1 MKIAFLGDIAL
12 FGKNTTETTL
22 YQRKFR
28 FTRNILESCD
38 FVVGNLESPLTT
50 HTKTIGGKS
59 AYLKGNP
66 KDVEILK
73 YLNVT
78 HVSLANNHMFDYGI
92 HGLQETIDTLDR
104 AGIKW
109 FGANGKTA
117 VIRDNINKLSLMG
130 YCCYSTNGKGLG
142 VKKPCIN
149 VFNPSAVENEV
160 TEVITN
166 DMLPVLSIHWGE
178 EHVHYPNFD
187 HLEVARKLCKDKKII
202 IHGHHPHVIQGI
214 EEVSNSIVAYSL
226 GNFCFDD
233 VYTYKSKEPLIR
245 LSKDN
250 MESFILLMEIEN
262 NHIINYKPVP
272 FSFREDCYQP
282 DEEILVKLKKW
293 SSFLY
298 ANQDEYIKKRSRDLQ
313 VYLEGRKKMR
323 NMEWYIKRLNMSS
336 IEMYLSSKLNRKRY
350 NEIVRSYI
358 NHK

>member
-22 YQRKFR
+22 YQQKFR
-28 FTRNILESCD
+28 FIKSILKSCD

-59 AYLKGNP
+59 AYLKGDP
-66 KDVEILK
+66 RDVEILK

-92 HGLQETIDTLDR
+92 RGLQDTIETLDH

-109 FGANGKTA
+109 FGANGRTA
-117 VIRDNINKLSLMG
+117 VIRDNTNTLSLMG

-142 VKKPCIN
+142 EKIPCIN
-149 VFNPSAVENEV
+149 IFDPLAIENEII
-160 TEVITN
+160 EVVNNGI
-166 DMLPVLSIHWGE
+166 LPILSIHWGE
-178 EHVHYPNFD
+178 EHVHYPNID
-187 HLEVARKLCKDKKII
+187 HVEVARKLCKDKTII

-214 EEVSNSIVAYSL
+214 EEVSNSIIAYSL

-233 VYTYKSKEPLIR
+233 VYTNKSEEPLIR

-250 MESFILLMEIEN
+250 MESFILVMEINN
-262 NHIINYKPVP
+262 NHIINYKPIP
-272 FSFREDCYQP
+272 FSFREGSYQT
-282 DEEILVKLKKW
+282 DEGILDKLQKW
-293 SSFLY
+293 SSFLRTNR
-298 ANQDEYIKKRSRDLQ
+298 AEYIEKRSKDLTA
-313 VYLEGRKKMR
+313 YLNGRRQMR
-323 NMEWYIKRLNMSS
+323 NFEWYIKRLNVESVK
-336 IEMYLSSKLNRKRY
+336 MYLSSKTNRKKY

-358 NHK
+358 NCK